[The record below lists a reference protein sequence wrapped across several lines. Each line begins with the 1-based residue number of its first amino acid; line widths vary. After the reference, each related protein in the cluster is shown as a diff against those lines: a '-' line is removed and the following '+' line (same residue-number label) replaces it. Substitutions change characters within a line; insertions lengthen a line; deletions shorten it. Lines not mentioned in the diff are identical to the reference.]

1 MNHEDSYYQ
10 LANPNSSQSEFDGK
24 VIIPRNCFKECK
36 RLDIPGYHEELYI
49 HGDKIHL
56 SPAFT
61 INSVDNEYHV
71 MQRLKLTTTNQECY
85 VYEKI
90 YHADTVADCKEYVL
104 KYLQEPITLEIING
118 ER

>member
-1 MNHEDSYYQ
+1 MNYYQ
-10 LANPNSSQSEFDGK
+10 QANPNATNSELDSK
-24 VIIPRNCFKECK
+24 VIIRHDCFKECK

-49 HGDKIHL
+49 HGDNITL

-104 KYLQEPITLEIING
+104 QYIQEPITLEIING

>member
-1 MNHEDSYYQ
+1 
-10 LANPNSSQSEFDGK
+10 
-24 VIIPRNCFKECK
+24 
-36 RLDIPGYHEELYI
+36 
-49 HGDKIHL
+49 
-56 SPAFT
+56 
-61 INSVDNEYHV
+61 

-90 YHADTVADCKEYVL
+90 YNADTVADCKEYVL